1 MDLIFAAVVVL
12 SASSLGIPL
21 FQVAAKREKRWIS
34 GYVLVVA
41 LLSALAIVAFNSV
54 APQPDPAFKN
64 LLISDSLGN
73 FFAIVTVTVA
83 LFVAVASLEAIRKS
97 DNAPI
102 YYGLL
107 SFTALG
113 MLLLSFT
120 QDLLMLFVSWEL
132 MSLPTYVLAGFDKKR
147 VQSNEAS
154 VKYAILGAMSS
165 AILLYAISLT
175 YGLTGTT
182 QIIPAVRAIAAQP
195 FSLATSI
202 AILLFVAGFGF
213 KMSIV
218 PFHMWIPDAYEGAP
232 TTVSTL
238 LAAATKKAGFV
249 AAIRVLLAV
258 TTVYVITQNPIFT
271 MANIL
276 AVLALLTMTLG
287 NAAALTQ
294 RSMTR
299 LLAYSSIA
307 QAGYILVGFVAYAYG
322 QQTNAFSQ
330 QTNAYFTEATIG
342 MTGALF
348 HILNHAIMKGAA
360 FLVAALVLLELKR
373 GDVQAYSGLGRRMP
387 VAAFTMTVAFLALAG
402 VPPLNGFWS
411 KLLLFLSVINGP
423 FAWLAVAGI
432 VNSAFSL
439 GYYAWVIKR
448 IYIDES
454 ESNEKVKE
462 PIPFIVVFGVSV
474 GLMIGLGLFPQQVIN
489 FASSAI
495 PNIFP
500 R

>member
-1 MDLIFAAVVVL
+1 
-12 SASSLGIPL
+12 
-21 FQVAAKREKRWIS
+21 
-34 GYVLVVA
+34 
-41 LLSALAIVAFNSV
+41 
-54 APQPDPAFKN
+54 
-64 LLISDSLGN
+64 
-73 FFAIVTVTVA
+73 
-83 LFVAVASLEAIRKS
+83 
-97 DNAPI
+97 
-102 YYGLL
+102 
-107 SFTALG
+107 
-113 MLLLSFT
+113 
-120 QDLLMLFVSWEL
+120 
-132 MSLPTYVLAGFDKKR
+132 
-147 VQSNEAS
+147 
-154 VKYAILGAMSS
+154 
-165 AILLYAISLT
+165 
-175 YGLTGTT
+175 
-182 QIIPAVRAIAAQP
+182 
-195 FSLATSI
+195 
-202 AILLFVAGFGF
+202 
-213 KMSIV
+213 
-218 PFHMWIPDAYEGAP
+218 
-232 TTVSTL
+232 
-238 LAAATKKAGFV
+238 
-249 AAIRVLLAV
+249 
-258 TTVYVITQNPIFT
+258 
-271 MANIL
+271 
-276 AVLALLTMTLG
+276 
-287 NAAALTQ
+287 
-294 RSMTR
+294 
-299 LLAYSSIA
+299 
-307 QAGYILVGFVAYAYG
+307 
-322 QQTNAFSQ
+322 
-330 QTNAYFTEATIG
+330 

>member
-1 MDLIFAAVVVL
+1 
-12 SASSLGIPL
+12 
-21 FQVAAKREKRWIS
+21 
-34 GYVLVVA
+34 LVVA

-54 APQPDPAFKN
+54 APQSDPAFKN

-373 GDVQAYSGLGRRMP
+373 GDVQAYNGLGRRMP
-387 VAAFTMTVAFLALAG
+387 LAAFTMTVAFLALAG

>member
-1 MDLIFAAVVVL
+1 
-12 SASSLGIPL
+12 
-21 FQVAAKREKRWIS
+21 
-34 GYVLVVA
+34 
-41 LLSALAIVAFNSV
+41 
-54 APQPDPAFKN
+54 
-64 LLISDSLGN
+64 
-73 FFAIVTVTVA
+73 
-83 LFVAVASLEAIRKS
+83 
-97 DNAPI
+97 
-102 YYGLL
+102 
-107 SFTALG
+107 
-113 MLLLSFT
+113 
-120 QDLLMLFVSWEL
+120 
-132 MSLPTYVLAGFDKKR
+132 
-147 VQSNEAS
+147 
-154 VKYAILGAMSS
+154 
-165 AILLYAISLT
+165 
-175 YGLTGTT
+175 
-182 QIIPAVRAIAAQP
+182 
-195 FSLATSI
+195 
-202 AILLFVAGFGF
+202 
-213 KMSIV
+213 
-218 PFHMWIPDAYEGAP
+218 MWIPDAYEGAP

-249 AAIRVLLAV
+249 AAIRVLLAA

-462 PIPFIVVFGVSV
+462 PIPFIVVFGVAV
-474 GLMIGLGLFPQQVIN
+474 GLMIGLGLFPQTVID
-489 FASSAI
+489 FASSAV

-500 R
+500 K